1 MSEPTS
7 DHTAKRIDELEASW
21 GGSFIRARASLGV
34 TSFGMNI
41 VNLPPSSGEMYPEH
55 SHRFNG
61 QEEVYYALSGS
72 ADLVLPDGVVPLDP
86 GGSMVRVGPESR
98 RAVRSGPEGVQLLV
112 IGGVLGKAYTPQ
124 PNSVSG
130 APETLDTLAPDA
142 ASSMIP
148 GTTPNLTARGRY

>member
-1 MSEPTS
+1 MSEPTC
-7 DHTAKRIDELEASW
+7 DYTAKTIDELEACW
-21 GGSFIRARASLGV
+21 GGSFVRARASLGV

-41 VNLPPSSGEMYPEH
+41 VNLPPNSGDMYPEH

-61 QEEVYYALSGS
+61 QEEVYYALSDS
-72 ADLVLPDGVVPLDP
+72 ADLVLADGVVPLDP
-86 GGSMVRVGPESR
+86 GGSMARVGPEAR

-112 IGGVLGKAYTPQ
+112 IGGVPGEAYVPQ
-124 PNSVSG
+124 PNSELG

-148 GTTPNLTARGRY
+148 GTTLTLGVRGRY

>member
-1 MSEPTS
+1 
-7 DHTAKRIDELEASW
+7 
-21 GGSFIRARASLGV
+21 
-34 TSFGMNI
+34 
-41 VNLPPSSGEMYPEH
+41 
-55 SHRFNG
+55 
-61 QEEVYYALSGS
+61 
-72 ADLVLPDGVVPLDP
+72 
-86 GGSMVRVGPESR
+86 MVRVGPESR